1 LRSTW
6 VLQVISLCVA
16 LFAVTVVFVR
26 AMRSIDFIV
35 YYYASRV
42 LIEGHGHLYGPL
54 SGIGFPQYF
63 RYSPL
68 FLLVFLPF
76 ALLPFNVA
84 VAVWAALKCV
94 VMYALVRALVRRLD
108 FAQGGVWWLVPL
120 LFCGGFLV
128 QELGGGNVQFLI
140 FGLVAA
146 SLLVLESNSW
156 LAAFLLA
163 LALSL
168 KVWPLFFVPFIA
180 ARRRTRVATLT
191 LAFAAGLTLLPAAY
205 FGWAGNI
212 SLLRTWISQEWGT
225 GSLAVGMWFPSQS
238 LSGVLQRYLTIVDY
252 SGWPDSNYVQLHLLH
267 VDPRFVR
274 WLSLALAG
282 IGYLGLLWIGRNGS
296 ESAEKGPPILLT
308 DALALC
314 ALPLLQPFSHRIE
327 FVVLLWP
334 AMVAGALVA
343 RKGFPSATSR
353 GLLYAAVAIEA
364 IEPLIPGAKMQRL
377 FQVIGVDF
385 WATCL
390 LSAGLLMAWMEL
402 RRAGGP
408 RLWGK
413 RPQAGAP
420 LPVAYEFVTKR

>member
-1 LRSTW
+1 LRSTRIF
-6 VLQVISLCVA
+6 QAISLVVA
-16 LFAVTVVFVR
+16 LLAVTVVFVR

-54 SGIGFPQYF
+54 SGIGFPQYY

-76 ALLPFNVA
+76 ALLPFNVS
-84 VAVWAALKCV
+84 VAVWAAVKCTV
-94 VMYALVRALVRRLD
+94 LYALIRALAARLD
-108 FAQGGVWWLVPL
+108 FGQGRLWWLASL

-146 SLLVLESNSW
+146 SLLLLDNNRW

-163 LALSL
+163 LAISL
-168 KVWPLFFVPFIA
+168 KVWPLFFVPYIA
-180 ARRRTRVATLT
+180 MRRQMRVAMLT
-191 LAFAAGLTLLPAAY
+191 LALAAGFTLLPSAY
-205 FGWAGNI
+205 FGWSGNM
-212 SLLRTWISQEWGT
+212 SLLREWISQEWGP

-238 LSGVLQRYLTIVDY
+238 LSGVLQRYLTLVDY
-252 SGWPDSNYVQLHLLH
+252 STWPDSNYVQLHLLR
-267 VDPRFVR
+267 VDPRLVR
-274 WLSLALAG
+274 WLSVGLAG
-282 IGYLGLLWIGRNGS
+282 LGYLGLLWIARKTS
-296 ESAEKGPPILLT
+296 ERVEKGPPIVLT

-343 RKGFPSATSR
+343 QRGFPSARSKALIYT
-353 GLLYAAVAIEA
+353 AVAIEA
-364 IEPLIPGAKMQRL
+364 IEPLISGAKMQRL
-377 FQVIGVDF
+377 FQVVGVDF

-390 LSAGLLMAWMEL
+390 LTAGLLAAWIEL
-402 RRAGGP
+402 QQAGGP
-408 RLWGK
+408 QRWK
-413 RPQAGAP
+413 EAARAGAP
-420 LPVAYEFVTKR
+420 LPDAEFTNG

>member
-1 LRSTW
+1 LRSTRIF
-6 VLQVISLCVA
+6 QAISLIVA

-63 RYSPL
+63 RYSPF

-76 ALLPFNVA
+76 ALLPFNVS
-84 VAVWAALKCV
+84 VAVWAGLKCTV
-94 VMYALVRALVRRLD
+94 LYALIRALAGRLD
-108 FAQGGVWWLVPL
+108 FGQGRLWWVASL

-146 SLLVLESNSW
+146 SLLVMDNNRW

-163 LALSL
+163 LAISL
-168 KVWPLFFVPFIA
+168 KVWPLFFVPYIA
-180 ARRRTRVATLT
+180 MRRQMRMAMLT
-191 LAFAAGLTLLPAAY
+191 LALAAGFTLLPAAY
-205 FGWAGNI
+205 FGWSGNI
-212 SLLRTWISQEWGT
+212 SLLREWISQEWGP

-238 LSGVLQRYLTIVDY
+238 LSGVLQRYLTLVDY
-252 SGWPDSNYVQLHLLH
+252 STWPDSNYVQLHLLR

-282 IGYLGLLWIGRNGS
+282 IGYLGLLWIARKAS
-296 ESAEKGPPILLT
+296 ENTEKGPPIVLT

-343 RKGFPSATSR
+343 QRGFPSAWSKALIYT
-353 GLLYAAVAIEA
+353 AVVIEA
-364 IEPLIPGAKMQRL
+364 IEPLISGAKMQRL
-377 FQVIGVDF
+377 FQVLGVDF

-390 LSAGLLMAWMEL
+390 LTAGLLAAWVEWQH
-402 RRAGGP
+402 AGGLQ
-408 RLWGK
+408 RWK
-413 RPQAGAP
+413 EAARTGAP
-420 LPVAYEFVTKR
+420 LPDACEFTSG